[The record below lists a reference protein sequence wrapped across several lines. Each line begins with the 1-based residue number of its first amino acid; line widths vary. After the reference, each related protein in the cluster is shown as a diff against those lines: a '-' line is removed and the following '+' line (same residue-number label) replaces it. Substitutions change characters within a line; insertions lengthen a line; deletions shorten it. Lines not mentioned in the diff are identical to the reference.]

1 MLGCSSSPHPPTHLP
16 LHSTQVQPLAPA
28 TLDEMRRAQ
37 EAEARRARRL
47 AQRGDRPPLHLAR
60 PAAPPDA
67 AEKGEE
73 DRDRPSLYASATFAE
88 SVRVVMPQN
97 ANSYGSVFGGDL
109 MAWAED
115 LASISAMRAAGRP
128 VATAA
133 VDALEFRAPAR
144 VGDAVTVQAQVNRV
158 FRTSMEVAVRV
169 VSAPPATMA
178 DPASGAVCAEAL
190 MTFAVLPED
199 GEERQDV
206 SIPDVVPVFDD
217 EVERW
222 HAAKERR
229 DQRLAERATM

>member
-1 MLGCSSSPHPPTHLP
+1 MQSLT
-16 LHSTQVQPLAPA
+16 PA
-28 TLDEMRRAQ
+28 TLDEMRRAE

-47 AQRGDRPPLHLAR
+47 AHRGDHPPLNLPR
-60 PAAPPDA
+60 PAEA
-67 AEKGEE
+67 AAAADREE
-73 DRDRPSLYASATFAE
+73 GGRQPTLYASATFAE

-158 FRTSMEVAVRV
+158 FRTSMEVAVRI
-169 VSAPPATMA
+169 VSAPPTSMGDRAC
-178 DPASGAVCAEAL
+178 GAVCAEAL
-190 MTFAVLPED
+190 MTFAALPES
-199 GEERQDV
+199 GETREGMA
-206 SIPDVVPVFDD
+206 IPDVVPVFDD
-217 EVERW
+217 EVARW
-222 HAAKERR
+222 HAAEARR
-229 DQRLAERATM
+229 NRRLGERATL